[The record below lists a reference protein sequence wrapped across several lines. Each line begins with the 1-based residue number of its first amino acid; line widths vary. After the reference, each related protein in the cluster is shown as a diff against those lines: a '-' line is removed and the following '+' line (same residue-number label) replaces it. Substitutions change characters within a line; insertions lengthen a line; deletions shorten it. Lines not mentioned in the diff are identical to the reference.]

1 MAIRSAESDSLA
13 NILFLEVTYAFRQSC
28 SILVSVSDV
37 TFRLAAC
44 SKITMDPRRVKTWG
58 PLEVPLDTYYT
69 MDYDEP
75 RRPPEAW
82 MMDYERTRRHLETWT
97 TVYEEPHEPLET
109 WTKDNGQQ
117 REDEQRENL
126 IKPEKSDDYISGVR
140 LILVI
145 ISISVVYFLNMLDT
159 TVLATVRLPV
169 SF

>member
-1 MAIRSAESDSLA
+1 
-13 NILFLEVTYAFRQSC
+13 
-28 SILVSVSDV
+28 
-37 TFRLAAC
+37 
-44 SKITMDPRRVKTWG
+44 MDPRRVKTWG

-69 MDYDEP
+69 IYYDEP

-82 MMDYERTRRHLETWT
+82 MIDYDRTPRHLETWT
-97 TVYEEPHEPLET
+97 
-109 WTKDNGQQ
+109 KDDGEQ
-117 REDEQRENL
+117 REEEQRENL

-140 LILVI
+140 FILVI

>member
-1 MAIRSAESDSLA
+1 
-13 NILFLEVTYAFRQSC
+13 
-28 SILVSVSDV
+28 
-37 TFRLAAC
+37 
-44 SKITMDPRRVKTWG
+44 
-58 PLEVPLDTYYT
+58 
-69 MDYDEP
+69 MDYD
-75 RRPPEAW
+75 
-82 MMDYERTRRHLETWT
+82 RTRRHLETWT

-109 WTKDNGQQ
+109 WTKDHGEQ

-126 IKPEKSDDYISGVR
+126 IKPEKSDGYISGVR